1 MSPKKTRRGGKYTT
15 GIKKTPS
22 GGYGGQTTGR
32 RGCFSMV
39 LAVAMI
45 VVVAALAAC
54 EPEAVPKQG
63 RGMRTPAVPE
73 VNMANVK
80 SLCDYVSTFVDS
92 PDARGNV
99 GLRAEMSGVPREL
112 KTKAVAYGRNPT
124 PDAQRVVL
132 LQCATLGWSR

>member
-1 MSPKKTRRGGKYTT
+1 MVSRKGVGRGRRYTVRVNND
-15 GIKKTPS
+15 GSQQYK
-22 GGYGGQTTGR
+22 R
-32 RGCFSMV
+32 RGCGASIILCVFAIVAV
-39 LAVAMI
+39 L
-45 VVVAALAAC
+45 LAAC

-63 RGMRTPAVPE
+63 RGMRTPAVPA